1 MTNREAEKGPAMDT
15 KPDLKLVGMAHVDG
29 QELLCGE
36 CGNGFSLE
44 IHKHGFR
51 EVSPAWICCLSCGK
65 GEDSR
70 VITNGLVDAVL
81 AGWLK
86 RQKDADRDV
95 FTAEWRGIVMTGELY
110 PTFDIYQAVGAAKAV
125 HEVAAPEVKKWW
137 RSKKK
142 AAKAQVKEKAG
153 AVTGAA
159 KGKAKETADTVKE
172 KAGEAASS
180 AKATAISTAWTLQ
193 TGGAGPTTS
202 VKPKRQR
209 CTVKGC
215 RGGKV
220 TISTRVHSSTG
231 KTREVKIPCGV
242 CHRSST

>member
-1 MTNREAEKGPAMDT
+1 MREKA
-15 KPDLKLVGMAHVDG
+15 DLKLLGMAYVDG
-29 QELLCGE
+29 RELLCSE

-65 GEDSR
+65 GEDST
-70 VITNGLVDAVL
+70 VVTNGLVDAVL
-81 AGWLK
+81 AGWVK
-86 RQKDADRDV
+86 RQKEEDRDT
-95 FTAEWRGIVMTGELY
+95 FTAEWRGIVMTGELC
-110 PTFDIYQAVGAAKAV
+110 PTFDIYQAVAAAKAV
-125 HEVAAPEVKKWW
+125 HEVAAPEVKAWW

-142 AAKAQVKEKAG
+142 AAKAELKAKRQ

-159 KGKAKETADTVKE
+159 KDKARETADAVKD
-172 KAGEAASS
+172 KAGEAVST
-180 AKATAISTAWTLQ
+180 AKATALTTAWTLQ

-202 VKPKRQR
+202 ARPKRQR
-209 CTVKGC
+209 CTVRGC

-220 TISTRVHSSTG
+220 TISTRVHSATG
-231 KTREVKIPCGV
+231 KTTEVKIPCGV